1 VVYRDPPSVDLV
13 VALDRK
19 NAPGVW
25 IPDRPDDDWDPA
37 DPAEH
42 TRLFT
47 SGGRNLVRVR
57 ARAIRLAKG
66 WNAQFAKPGLSS
78 FNIEAIAWECVEE
91 SMSEAE
97 ALAELFGYGA
107 KQLAGSETDDPAG
120 VSGPIRLL
128 LDKGEVVKRLERAS
142 ELMHTALDNEDDETV
157 AKDALAEL
165 FWESVTPA
173 TGNRSKAEFADALR
187 KGKSFSVG
195 PTGLTVGA
203 SEGIKALKATRSY
216 GDAPES

>member
-1 VVYRDPPSVDLV
+1 V
-13 VALDRK
+13 VALERK
-19 NAPGVW
+19 DAPGVW
-25 IPDRPDDDWDPA
+25 IPNRPKDDWDPA
-37 DPAEH
+37 HPAEH
-42 TRLFT
+42 TRLFI
-47 SGGRNLVRVR
+47 SGGRDLVRVR

-78 FNIEAIAWECVEE
+78 FNIEAIAWECVAE

-97 ALAELFGYGA
+97 ALAEFFGYGA
-107 KQLAGSETDDPAG
+107 KQLAGPETDDPAG

-128 LDKGEVVKRLERAS
+128 LDKDQVVNRLERAS
-142 ELMHTALDNEDDETV
+142 ELMHAALDQEDDEPR

-165 FWESVTPA
+165 FWEFVTPT
-173 TGNRSKAEFADALR
+173 TGNRSKASFADALR

-203 SEGIKALKATRSY
+203 SEGSKVLKSTRSY
-216 GDAPES
+216 GDAPEP